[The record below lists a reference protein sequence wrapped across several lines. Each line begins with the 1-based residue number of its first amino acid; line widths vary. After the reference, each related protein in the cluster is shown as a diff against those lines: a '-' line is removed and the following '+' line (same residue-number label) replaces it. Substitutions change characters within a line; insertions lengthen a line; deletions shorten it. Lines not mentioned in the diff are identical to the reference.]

1 MLEVLKVGFYDSIQ
15 DLGRVG
21 YQQYGV
27 PTSGVMDVFS
37 ALKAN
42 NLLGNDFNDAVM
54 EITMTGPILKFHCN
68 TAICITGADISP
80 SLNGTPVKI
89 NVVQKIVKGDT
100 LAFGKL
106 KYGLRSYL
114 SVLGGFKTESVMHSR
129 SMYQRITKQFKIHK
143 NDKLDIVAEPSLE
156 FIQKH
161 ASIKWD
167 DTFFK
172 TKIINVFEGP
182 EFDQLFDTQ
191 IEQLFSSDLTVSKNN
206 NRMAYQLEEKVE
218 NKLEP
223 ILTSLVMPGTVQLT
237 PDGNLI
243 ILMRD
248 CQTTGGYPR
257 IFQLE
262 EKSINI
268 LAQKYL
274 GQKIKFQLIT
284 LK

>member
-1 MLEVLKVGFYDSIQ
+1 MVEVLKAGFYDSVQ
-15 DLGRVG
+15 DLGRLG

-37 ALKAN
+37 ASKAN
-42 NLLGNDFNDAVM
+42 NLLGNDIKEAVM
-54 EITMTGPILKFHCN
+54 EITMTGPILKFQCN
-68 TAICITGADISP
+68 TAICITGADLSP
-80 SLNGTPVKI
+80 SLNGVPFKI
-89 NVVQKIVKGDT
+89 NTVRKIVKGDT

-106 KYGLRSYL
+106 MYGYRSYL

-129 SMYQRITKQFKIHK
+129 SLYQSITKQFKIHK
-143 NDKLDIVAEPSLE
+143 NDKLDIVAEPSLG
-156 FIQKH
+156 FIKKH
-161 ASIKWD
+161 ASIKWN

-172 TKIINVFEGP
+172 TKMINVFKGP
-182 EFDQLFDTQ
+182 EFDQLSKIQ
-191 IEQLFSSDLTVSKNN
+191 IEQLFSSDFTVSKNN

-237 PDGNLI
+237 PAGNLI

-262 EKSINI
+262 EKSMDI
-268 LAQKYL
+268 LAQKYM
-274 GQKIKFQLIT
+274 GQKIIFHLLT
-284 LK
+284 

>member
-1 MLEVLKVGFYDSIQ
+1 MLEVLKAGFYDSIQ
-15 DLGRVG
+15 DLGRLG

-37 ALKAN
+37 ASKAN
-42 NLLGNDFNDAVM
+42 NLLGNDIKEAVM
-54 EITMTGPILKFHCN
+54 EITMTGPILKFQCN
-68 TAICITGADISP
+68 TAICITGADLSP
-80 SLNGTPVKI
+80 SLNGTPFKI
-89 NVVQKIVKGDT
+89 NAVQKIVKGDT

-106 KYGLRSYL
+106 KYGYRSYL
-114 SVLGGFKTESVMHSR
+114 SVLGGFKTESVIQSR
-129 SMYQRITKQFKIHK
+129 SMYQSITKQFKIHK
-143 NDKLDIVAEPSLE
+143 NDKFDIVAEPSLG
-156 FIQKH
+156 FIKKH

-167 DTFFK
+167 DTFFE
-172 TKIINVFEGP
+172 TKIIHVFKGP
-182 EFDQLFDTQ
+182 EFDQLFDSQ
-191 IEQLFSSDLTVSKNN
+191 IEQLLSSDLTVSKNN

-237 PDGNLI
+237 PAGNLI

-262 EKSINI
+262 EKSLDI
-268 LAQKYL
+268 LSQKYV
-274 GQKIKFQLIT
+274 GQKIKFQLIS
-284 LK
+284 